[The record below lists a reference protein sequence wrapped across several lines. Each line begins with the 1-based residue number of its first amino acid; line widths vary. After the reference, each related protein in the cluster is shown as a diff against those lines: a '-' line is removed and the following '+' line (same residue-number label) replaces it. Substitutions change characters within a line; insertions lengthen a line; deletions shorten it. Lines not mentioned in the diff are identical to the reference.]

1 MRHSQVDA
9 GAVVT
14 RSEQPGDIDTIGQI
28 HRAAFPTDA
37 EARLV
42 EKLRQSG
49 RLWLSLVAED
59 ENGII
64 GHIAFSPV
72 RIEGTHEPTLGVGL
86 APVAVQPD
94 YQRQGI
100 GSRLIREGLSACK
113 QTGFGFVVVL
123 GEPAYYHRFGFEP
136 ASRWG
141 LDNEYGANAEF
152 MTMTLQHE
160 AFPINGGLVVYAPEF
175 AELIE

>member
-1 MRHSQVDA
+1 MVAIRV
-9 GAVVT
+9 
-14 RSEQPGDIDTIGQI
+14 EQPGDIESIGRV
-28 HRAAFPTDA
+28 HRAAFPTVA

-42 EKLRQSG
+42 EQLRRHG

-59 ENGII
+59 ESGII

-72 RIEGTHEPTLGVGL
+72 RIEGSNEPTPGVGL
-86 APVAVQPD
+86 APVAVLPD

-113 QTGFGFVVVL
+113 QAGFSFVVVL

-136 ASRWG
+136 ASRWKLG
-141 LDNEYGANAEF
+141 NEYGAE
-152 MTMTLQHE
+152 E
-160 AFPINGGLVVYAPEF
+160 AFMAIELQNGALPAGGGLIVYAHEF
-175 AELIE
+175 AELAV